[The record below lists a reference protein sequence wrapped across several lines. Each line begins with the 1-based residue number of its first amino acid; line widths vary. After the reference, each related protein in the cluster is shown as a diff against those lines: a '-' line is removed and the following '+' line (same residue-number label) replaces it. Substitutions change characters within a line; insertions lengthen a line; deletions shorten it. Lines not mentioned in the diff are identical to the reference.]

1 MTSRTSRATNVS
13 NIEVVKNV
21 KHTKLLTRRTSWGSL
36 CATVFC
42 ELCMY
47 AEARALSFSVLE
59 LRATRTQRKRRKPGH
74 SVSLFTGQECPK
86 ISMTSNPRQNCRIG
100 QPFTKKWF
108 FSPDQLGLRR
118 KRKGKSGEIR
128 SLPETLGST
137 L

>member
-1 MTSRTSRATNVS
+1 MNENSMNIPRVPPMFPTKDMALTMKYSFMTNFTGRVD
-13 NIEVVKNV
+13 
-21 KHTKLLTRRTSWGSL
+21 
-36 CATVFC
+36 
-42 ELCMY
+42 
-47 AEARALSFSVLE
+47 
-59 LRATRTQRKRRKPGH
+59 LRSH
-74 SVSLFTGQECPK
+74 SASLFTGQECPK

-100 QPFTKKWF
+100 QPFTKKCF